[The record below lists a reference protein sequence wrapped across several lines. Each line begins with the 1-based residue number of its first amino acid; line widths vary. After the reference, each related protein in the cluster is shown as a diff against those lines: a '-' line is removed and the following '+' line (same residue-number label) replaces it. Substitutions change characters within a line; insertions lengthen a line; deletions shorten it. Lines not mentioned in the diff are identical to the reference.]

1 MTKGYDVVI
10 IGGGPAG
17 LTAGLY
23 SARDRLSG
31 LLIEKGLI
39 GGMINEAGRVDNY
52 PGFPEGISGTELTR
66 LMHEQATKYGL
77 ETIYADVTAL
87 EMKNGSKVVKA
98 AQDSFT
104 ARAVIIAGGS
114 EREKLGIPGE
124 KEFTGKGLSYCATC
138 DAPFFS
144 GKTVAVVGGGNAA
157 IYEALHLAKFV
168 ARVVVI
174 HRRDQLRATTIVRER
189 AFAEP
194 KIEFRWN
201 TIVEAIEGSNLV
213 ERLRLRQ
220 VVTDKQ
226 SILKVDGIFPAI
238 GLKPNTVYLKGI
250 LSLDKLGRIITNE
263 RMETDIPGIFAAGDI
278 RSNSIRQV
286 VSAAGDGA
294 TAAFYAKR
302 YIEG

>member
-1 MTKGYDVVI
+1 MPKDYDVVI

-23 SARDRLSG
+23 SARDRLNS
-31 LLIEKGLI
+31 LLVEKGLV
-39 GGMINEAGRVDNY
+39 GGMINEAERIDNY

-87 EMKNGSKVVKA
+87 KIKRGSRAVRT

-114 EREKLGIPGE
+114 ERQKLGIPGE
-124 KEFTGKGLSYCATC
+124 KEFTGKGVSYCATC

-144 GKTVAVVGGGNAA
+144 GKKVAVVGGGNAA
-157 IYEALHLAKFV
+157 IYEALHLAKFADKV
-168 ARVVVI
+168 IVI
-174 HRRDQLRATTIVRER
+174 HRRDQLRATAIIQEK
-189 AFAEP
+189 AFAES

-201 TIVEAIEGSNLV
+201 TVVQAIEGNNLV
-213 ERLRLRQ
+213 EKLRLRQ
-220 VVTDKQ
+220 VTDDKP
-226 SILKVDGIFPAI
+226 SILKVDGVFLAI
-238 GLKPNTVYLKGI
+238 GLKPNTGYLKDI
-250 LSLDKLGRIITNE
+250 LPLGKLGHIITNE
-263 RMETDIPGIFAAGDI
+263 RMETIIPGIFAAGDI
-278 RSNSIRQV
+278 RSQSIRQI

-294 TAAFYAKR
+294 TAAFYAKKF
-302 YIEG
+302 IEG